1 MYDLVSIGSVVKDII
16 VLTDRGKIFKTPK
29 DKLAPE
35 WLGFE
40 LGEKI
45 RAEAIAETLGGVATD
60 IAIGTKKF
68 GLNSSIIS
76 TIGTDYEWI
85 LKELKKNKIIAS
97 HITIDKNRQTAS
109 VILVDKKTGERV
121 ILYNKSSGAIDINNL
136 DKIKTKWLSVSS
148 FTGKWSRPAKK
159 IINYIAKNKTGLILL
174 PSTSQIRDDFTDLRK
189 LFKIAKILILNRNE
203 ALEIISKLKNIFPK
217 KDLPKYLFKYLHK
230 LGPEIICITD
240 GTKGAWASDGKNILH
255 SPIKKVKAVDV
266 TGAGDAFASG
276 FLGIFLKGVGDAYMR
291 PKNQK
296 IASSRPLL
304 AKSLKA
310 GIINSASVVQYIGTT
325 KGLLNSDESPTLVKQ
340 L

>member
-1 MYDLVSIGSVVKDII
+1 MIYDLISIGSVVKDII

-45 RAEAIAETLGGVATD
+45 RAEAIEETLGGVATD
-60 IAIGTKKF
+60 IAIGTKKL

-85 LKELKKNKIIAS
+85 LKELKRNKINIS
-97 HITIDKNRQTAS
+97 HIIIDKNRQTAS

-121 ILYNKSSGAIDINNL
+121 ILYNKSSGTIDIDNL

-148 FTGKWSRPAKK
+148 LTGKWSRQAEK
-159 IINYIAKNKTGLILL
+159 ITNYIVKNKAGLILL
-174 PSTSQIRDDFTDLRK
+174 PSTSQIRDDFPDLKK
-189 LFKIAKILILNRNE
+189 LLKAAKILILNRNE
-203 ALEIISKLKNIFPK
+203 ALEIVSKLKNISEK
-217 KDLPKYLFKYLHK
+217 KYLTKYLFKYLHN
-230 LGPEIICITD
+230 LGPEIVCVTD

-276 FLGIFLKGVGDAYMR
+276 FLGVFLKDVVVAYM
-291 PKNQK
+291 
-296 IASSRPLL
+296 RPLL
-304 AKSLKA
+304 AKSLKT
-310 GIINSASVVQYIGTT
+310 GIINSANVVQHIGTT
-325 KGLLNSDESPTLVKQ
+325 KGLLTKKDLIKQ